1 MGKIYYL
8 DLKTLLETLEGQSC
22 ILQREIPKN
31 ITRLSENCLCS
42 MRVSTYGQ
50 ITSCVLVES
59 NGRQYDAIPILQA
72 LYALENW
79 DVTIVPESKQLSP
92 SLYAPQ
98 QDSPLVQTPPTPI
111 PAPSPASDEEIIPYL
126 LTPNAMEQLQS
137 WTPKERLLART
148 LLLHVDGIRSIVD
161 IRAHLSFSPASI
173 EQTFTL
179 LYQRGIIGFRR
190 RGM

>member
-22 ILQREIPKN
+22 ILQREVPKN
-31 ITRLSENCLCS
+31 ITRLNENCLCS
-42 MRVSTYGQ
+42 IRVSTYGQ
-50 ITSCVLVES
+50 IISCALVER
-59 NGRQYDAIPILQA
+59 NGRQFDAIPLLPA
-72 LYALENW
+72 LYDLENW

-92 SLYAPQ
+92 SLHAPQ
-98 QDSPLVQTPPTPI
+98 QYNPPVQDSPTPT
-111 PAPSPASDEEIIPYL
+111 SNPASDEEIIPYL
-126 LTPNAMEQLQS
+126 LTLDAMAQLQS
-137 WTPKERLLART
+137 WSHKERLLART
-148 LLLHVDGIRSIVD
+148 VLLHVDGIRSIVD
-161 IRAHLSFSPASI
+161 IRVLLSFSPASV

>member
-22 ILQREIPKN
+22 ILQREVPKN
-31 ITRLSENCLCS
+31 ITRLSENCICS
-42 MRVSTYGQ
+42 IRVSAYGQ
-50 ITSCVLVES
+50 IISCVLVER
-59 NGRQYDAIPILQA
+59 NERQFDAIPLLQA
-72 LYALENW
+72 LYHLENW

-92 SLYAPQ
+92 SLHAPQ
-98 QDSPLVQTPPTPI
+98 PYSPLVQEPPT
-111 PAPSPASDEEIIPYL
+111 STSNPASDEEIIPYL
-126 LTPNAMEQLQS
+126 LAPNAMEQLQS
-137 WTPKERLLART
+137 WSLKERLLART
-148 LLLHVDGIRSIVD
+148 MLLHIDGIRSIVD
-161 IRAHLSFSPASI
+161 IRALLSFSPASV

>member
-22 ILQREIPKN
+22 ILQREVPKN
-31 ITRLSENCLCS
+31 ITRLNENCLCS
-42 MRVSTYGQ
+42 IRVSAYGQ
-50 ITSCVLVES
+50 IISCVLVER
-59 NGRQYDAIPILQA
+59 NERQFDAIPLLSG
-72 LYALENW
+72 LYSLENW

-92 SLYAPQ
+92 SLHASQ
-98 QDSPLVQTPPTPI
+98 QYSPPVQASPTPI
-111 PAPSPASDEEIIPYL
+111 PATNPASDEEIVPYL
-126 LTPNAMEQLQS
+126 LAPNAMEQLQS
-137 WTPKERLLART
+137 WSHKERLLART
-148 LLLHVDGIRSIVD
+148 VLLHIDGTRSIVD
-161 IRAHLSFSPASI
+161 IRALLSFSPASV